1 MADETK
7 ITGTGETPAPESQD
21 LESPGPPTSE
31 QGVIPGIDNPPRLRI
46 R

>member
-7 ITGTGETPAPESQD
+7 ITGTGETPAPESRD
-21 LESPGPPTSE
+21 PESPGPPTAE
-31 QGVIPGIDNPPRLRI
+31 QGVLPGIDNPPRLRI

>member
-7 ITGTGETPAPESQD
+7 STGTGETPAPESHD